1 MFIATCVEISLYTL
15 TGLLCEFFS
24 YFLYFVCMCVCVC
37 VCVCVCMHLCLHA
50 VSEALSY
57 IGLQDL
63 MSRSHLTGGPIVHH
77 ITLCLGNMAVHG
89 QTSSEQ
95 GDHEGLLPLLQLLR
109 DLVTMVII

>member
-1 MFIATCVEISLYTL
+1 MYVY
-15 TGLLCEFFS
+15 
-24 YFLYFVCMCVCVC
+24 VCMCMYVS
-37 VCVCVCMHLCLHA
+37 VCMYLCLRA

-63 MSRSHLTGGPIVHH
+63 TTRSHLTGGPVVRHV
-77 ITLCLGNMAVHG
+77 TLCLGNMAVHG

-109 DLVTMVII
+109 DLVTMVIT